1 MGVGGQCCTF
11 KSLSYFKLKT
21 ISLRDALQSFTCTI
35 NLFWSYYFK
44 PFFIFPPK
52 IEIFIVWFKCM
63 LYFNRFEDDI
73 QYMLGFRPH
82 MYWRICWRYVSP
94 ALIVIITI
102 ASIIN
107 LAINPMTY
115 SAWDMENVSYW
126 ILLVSSI
133 IYCTVM
139 SHFSACSLF

>member
-1 MGVGGQCCTF
+1 MVG
-11 KSLSYFKLKT
+11 
-21 ISLRDALQSFTCTI
+21 
-35 NLFWSYYFK
+35 
-44 PFFIFPPK
+44 
-52 IEIFIVWFKCM
+52 FKCM
-63 LYFNRFEDDI
+63 FFFFNRFEDDI

-115 SAWDMENVSYW
+115 SAWDKEHVSKW
-126 ILLVSSI
+126 ISLVSFFFFFFLCLLYLNKSFLLAH
-133 IYCTVM
+133 C
-139 SHFSACSLF
+139 